1 MKRSTLFYWIV
12 TCLMAAFMGIGAA
25 FDVAAPPE
33 AIEAFTHLGYPLYF
47 LPYIGVLKL
56 LGVAAVLLP
65 INARIKEWAYAGL
78 FFDVMSALYSAIAVG
93 DAPDTWIP
101 ALIGIVL
108 VGGAYALYRQQAA
121 NFSPARLK
129 GQSV

>member
-1 MKRSTLFYWIV
+1 MKRSTRFYWFA
-12 TCLMAAFMGIGAA
+12 TGLMAAFMGIGAA

-33 AIEAFTHLGYPLYF
+33 AAEVFTHLGYPLYF

-65 INARIKEWAYAGL
+65 VNAWIKEWAYAGL

-93 DAPDTWIP
+93 DAPLTWIP
-101 ALIGIVL
+101 AFAGMVL
-108 VGGAYALYRQQAA
+108 VGGSYALYRRQAVI
-121 NFSPARLK
+121 FSPAWLK
-129 GQSV
+129 G